1 MESKNVN
8 FKTTDMISICIPTW
22 MRTDLLFESYSKV
35 IDDDRISEIVI
46 VDDCSTDEVW
56 VKMCNTIGNHPKIK
70 LFRNEKN
77 LDCYRNKREAVSK
90 VSNEWVILLDSD
102 NVIGVDYLD
111 ALYKTYPNEDGT
123 FYKNVIYQPV
133 FAKPSFNFTEYKR
146 LSISKKNV
154 HKYIESGNFAT
165 MLNAMNFF
173 VNRDEYLRV
182 WDGSVD
188 PVTSD
193 SIYFNY
199 KWLEAGNSIYVV
211 PGLEY
216 EHRVHKGSHYQNN
229 VKRTPKGFHDSI
241 IQKIKALR

>member
-1 MESKNVN
+1 
-8 FKTTDMISICIPTW
+8 MISICIPTW

-90 VSNEWVILLDSD
+90 ASNEWVLLADSD
-102 NVIGVDYLD
+102 NIFNKKYIDIVCDWS
-111 ALYKTYPNEDGT
+111 NDGT
-123 FYKNVIYQPV
+123 SSLTNVLYQPS
-133 FAKPSFNFTEYKR
+133 FAKPHFDFRKFENCVIDNVNVSEYMDKP
-146 LSISKKNV
+146 
-154 HKYIESGNFAT
+154 HFAT
-165 MLNAMNFF
+165 MLNACNFF

-193 SIYFNY
+193 SIYFSY

-241 IQKIKALR
+241 IQKLKALR